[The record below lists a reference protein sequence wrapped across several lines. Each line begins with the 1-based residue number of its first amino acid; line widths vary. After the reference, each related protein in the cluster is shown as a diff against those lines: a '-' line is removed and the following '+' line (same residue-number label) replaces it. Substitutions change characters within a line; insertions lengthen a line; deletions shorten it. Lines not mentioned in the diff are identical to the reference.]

1 MQKPKE
7 AGSSANFDIF
17 ETAQFLRDLDDT
29 LKAHK
34 DKILLKLQK
43 QVYPQLRENPYFG
56 KHIRKLRDYK
66 PETWRYRISDYRFFY
81 TIDDKA
87 HIVSMISADN
97 RKDSY

>member
-7 AGSSANFDIF
+7 ADLSAKFEIF
-17 ETAQFLRDLDDT
+17 ETEQFAKDLEET

-34 DKILLKLQK
+34 EKFLLKLQN

-56 KHIRKLRDYK
+56 KNIRKLRDYK

-81 TIDDKA
+81 EIDDKA
-87 HIVSMISADN
+87 HIVFMISADN